1 MTYGGYGLWGSL
13 SRVQWFGTGTVIPG
27 VTNVMYRV
35 RGREIKSLITG
46 AHLLALLSTCKA
58 CAPVLYH
65 AEKPGVG

>member
-1 MTYGGYGLWGSL
+1 MGLTESGPVVRDWDGDTWGD
-13 SRVQWFGTGTVIPG
+13 I
-27 VTNVMYRV
+27 VMYRV

-65 AEKPGVG
+65 AEKPGVGLGAQ